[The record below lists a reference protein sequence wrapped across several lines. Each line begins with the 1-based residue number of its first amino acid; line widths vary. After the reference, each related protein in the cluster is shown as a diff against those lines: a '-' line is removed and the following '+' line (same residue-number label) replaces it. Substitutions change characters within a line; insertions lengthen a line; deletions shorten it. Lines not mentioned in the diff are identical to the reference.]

1 MKAKEYFDAYSS
13 RILPQNEDSEKAIV
27 SMFNDMDKE
36 FKALIK
42 SRNIQK
48 IPALQ
53 SLVREVNT
61 KWNAV
66 VALFE
71 KKGCYMVKK
80 DGFTSIIDLRIQ
92 EATAEVERRNKEK
105 SHEVSDAPKEEVVS

>member
-42 SRNIQK
+42 SRHIQK

-53 SLVREVNT
+53 ALVREVNT

-71 KKGCYMVKK
+71 KKGCSMVKRN
-80 DGFTSIIDLRIQ
+80 GFSEVIDLRIQ
-92 EATAEVERRNKEK
+92 KATAEVP
-105 SHEVSDAPKEEVVS
+105 EVPKEEVAS